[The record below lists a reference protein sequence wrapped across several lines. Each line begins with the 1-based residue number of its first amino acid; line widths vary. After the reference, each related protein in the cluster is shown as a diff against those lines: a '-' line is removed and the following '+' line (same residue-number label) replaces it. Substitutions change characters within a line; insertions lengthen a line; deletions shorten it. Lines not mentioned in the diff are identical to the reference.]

1 MATSKN
7 LHGCGTALVTPFTA
21 NDQLD
26 EAALQRLVDFQ
37 IREGIDFLVPCGTTG
52 ESATLTMAEHLRV
65 VEIVMQ
71 SAKGRVPVIAGAGG
85 NNTAHVI
92 EMAKRIEG
100 LGVDGLLSVT
110 PYYNKPTQAG
120 LFEHYRALAEA
131 VTLPIILYNVPG
143 RTSTNLL
150 PDTVVKLSAID
161 NIIGIKEACGDI
173 NQITELA
180 MKVPTAFKI
189 FSGDDAFTL
198 PIIALGGCGVISVVS
213 NQAPS
218 MMAVLTHLCF
228 ERKYEDARYLQ
239 RQLYGLMKLN
249 FVETNPIPVKAGLA
263 MMGLIEESYRLP
275 LVPMS
280 DENKHKLRSAMLELN
295 LLAKI

>member
-1 MATSKN
+1 MTKLKN
-7 LHGCGTALVTPFTA
+7 LQGCGTALVTPFKA
-21 NDQLD
+21 GGQVD
-26 EAALQRLVDFQ
+26 EEALQRLVDFQ

-52 ESATLTMAEHLRV
+52 ESATLSMAEHLRV
-65 VEIVMQ
+65 VAVVVQ
-71 SAKGRVPVIAGAGG
+71 HARGRVPVIAGAGG

-92 EMAKRIEG
+92 EMAQRIAS

-120 LFEHYRALAEA
+120 LLEHYRALAA
-131 VTLPIILYNVPG
+131 SVKLPIILYNVPG

-150 PDTVVKLSAID
+150 PDTVVQLSAID

-180 MKVPTAFKI
+180 MKIPPDFKL
-189 FSGDDAFTL
+189 FSGDDALTL
-198 PIIALGGCGVISVVS
+198 PLIALGGCGVISVVS
-213 NQAPS
+213 NQVPR
-218 MMAVLTHLCF
+218 MMSDLAHLCF
-228 ERKYEDARYLQ
+228 AGKYQDARNLQ
-239 RQLYGLMKLN
+239 RKLYSLMKLN
-249 FVETNPIPVKAGLA
+249 FIETNPIPVKAGLA

-280 DENKHKLRSAMLELN
+280 EDNKNKLRHAMKELG
-295 LLAKI
+295 LVRV

>member
-1 MATSKN
+1 MTNLKN

-21 NDQLD
+21 DGQLD
-26 EAALQRLVDFQ
+26 EAALAKLVDFQ
-37 IREGIDFLVPCGTTG
+37 ISEGIDFLVPCGTTG
-52 ESATLTMAEHLRV
+52 ESVTLTMAEHLRV
-65 VEIVMQ
+65 VEIVVQ
-71 SAKGRVPVIAGAGG
+71 RAKSRVPVIAGAGG

-92 EMAKRIEG
+92 EMAKRIES

-120 LFEHYRALAEA
+120 LLAHYRALAEA
-131 VTLPIILYNVPG
+131 VNLSIIVYNVPG

-180 MKVPTAFKI
+180 VKIPADFKML
-189 FSGDDAFTL
+189 SGDDALTL
-198 PIIALGGCGVISVVS
+198 PIIALGGIGVISVIS
-213 NQAPS
+213 NQAPK
-218 MMAVLTHLCF
+218 MMTELTRLCLQGKF
-228 ERKYEDARYLQ
+228 EAARALQ
-239 RQLYGLMKLN
+239 RKLYNLMKLN
-249 FVETNPIPVKAGLA
+249 FIETNPIPVKAGLA

-275 LVPMS
+275 LVPMG
-280 DENKHKLRSAMLELN
+280 DENRRKLRNAMMELGI
-295 LLAKI
+295 AVE

>member
-1 MATSKN
+1 MINIKT
-7 LHGCGTALVTPFTA
+7 LHGCGTALVTPFNA
-21 NDQLD
+21 DGQLD
-26 EAALQRLVDFQ
+26 EAALAKLVDFQ

-65 VEIVMQ
+65 VEIVVQ
-71 SAKGRVPVIAGAGG
+71 GANGRVPVIAGAGG

-92 EMAKRIEG
+92 EMAKRIVS

-120 LFEHYRALAEA
+120 LLAHYRALAEA
-131 VTLPIILYNVPG
+131 VKLPIIVYNVPG

-180 MKVPTAFKI
+180 AKIPPDFKLL
-189 FSGDDAFTL
+189 SGDDALTL
-198 PIIALGGCGVISVVS
+198 PIIALGGVGVISVIS
-213 NQAPS
+213 NQAPK
-218 MMAVLTHLCF
+218 MMVELTRQCLEGNF
-228 ERKYEDARYLQ
+228 EAARVLQ
-239 RQLYGLMKLN
+239 RKLYNLMKLN
-249 FVETNPIPVKAGLA
+249 FIETNPIPVKAGLA
-263 MMGLIEESYRLP
+263 MMSLLEESYRLP

-280 DENKHKLRSAMLELN
+280 DENRRKLRNAMVEVGLVR
-295 LLAKI
+295 A